1 MLAAPDLR
9 NYTAA
14 EWDTERVRILS
25 FHKQTEPL
33 SWIYRGFKVARSVTS
48 TLNVAVNTWNQQ
60 IHHMMVVV
68 GAPTV
73 WLWWS
78 HALFMSDGCDLC
90 LSFCLWSSHQPVIW
104 RSHWPHVSHAGMCP
118 TSVWVG
124 IHTHTHTHNPVKADI
139 SNPNCYSSWL

>member
-1 MLAAPDLR
+1 MLAAPDLS

-25 FHKQTEPL
+25 FQKQTEPL

-60 IHHMMVVV
+60 IYHMMVVVVV

-78 HALFMSDGCDLC
+78 HALFRVMDAIFAFLSVCEALIS
-90 LSFCLWSSHQPVIW
+90 LSFGGAIGLMFLMLGCALPV
-104 RSHWPHVSHAGMCP
+104 
-118 TSVWVG
+118 
-124 IHTHTHTHNPVKADI
+124 
-139 SNPNCYSSWL
+139 YE